1 MPKIQSIELWV
12 FSYVD
17 AHELSFKMIPVAKYL
32 TT

>member
-1 MPKIQSIELWV
+1 MPKIQSIELCF

-17 AHELSFKMIPVAKYL
+17 DHELSFKMIPVAKDL